1 MKKNSVRQEEQKIA
15 PQYGFRKLRP
25 IKIPKAAWFALF
37 LSLIMAVVLFVLYG
51 VSFKGTKNADKT
63 LVVYTD
69 GISIPEVSFRNS
81 MAAAGFD
88 YVIVEPDKR
97 SSKPD
102 FVYELPK
109 DCDRDDVVVCAIGAD
124 AFKVMHD
131 LLASGSGNIEGY
143 VLIAPDYPGNA
154 ALEGYTSDYPA
165 LPCAIFGLD
174 SKAKTSSE
182 LSGAQMIFEKIS
194 GVDTMYGHPTQRGKI
209 SPSKVYISPNQ
220 MRYLSLSSSK
230 TGTGALLASPSF
242 QSELAQYLGTTFGRG
257 YSSSRVNVWFVMLV
271 FALSLSVASL
281 ALFLF
286 MVPVSVPDKG
296 QRELKGRDSLGAI
309 IFLGISGWIA
319 LTGAVMTFIPPVVR
333 FAKYVALYAPVV
345 IIALMALAQIK
356 LLSDKKIAYYRKDN
370 GPVIF
375 AASTVTGVIELMVMI
390 AAALILTNVEE
401 AFGKTSNLIVALIVF
416 VVMSL
421 SAVGLILADKKSRFS
436 GQGPAA
442 YFGSPLYFA
451 EALIPPAV
459 LFILGLINGNGEIIR
474 ASLAGGAIGVIPF
487 LCTTPIKRI
496 SDFYEITGLIFGI
509 IAALI
514 VFVAA

>member
-1 MKKNSVRQEEQKIA
+1 MKKNSGRQEEQKIA

-25 IKIPKAAWFALF
+25 LKIPKAAWFALL

-51 VSFKGTKNADKT
+51 VSFKGTGNADKT
-63 LVVYTD
+63 LVIFSD
-69 GISIPEVSFRNS
+69 GTTVPEVSFRNS

-88 YVIVEPDKR
+88 YVIVEPDKH

-124 AFKVMHD
+124 AFKVMND
-131 LLASGSGNIEGY
+131 LLASGAGNIEGY
-143 VLIAPDYPGNA
+143 VLIAPEYPGNA

-165 LPCAIFGLD
+165 LPCAVFGID
-174 SKAKTSSE
+174 SKAKTTGE
-182 LSGAQMIFEKIS
+182 LSGSQMIFEKIS
-194 GVDTMYGHPTQRGKI
+194 GVDTMYGHPAQRGKF

-230 TGTGALLASPSF
+230 SGTGALLASPSF

-257 YSSSRVNVWFVMLV
+257 YSSSRVNVWFVMFV
-271 FALSLSVASL
+271 FALSLSIASL

-309 IFLGISGWIA
+309 IFLGVSGWIA
-319 LTGAVMTFIPPVVR
+319 LTGAVMTFIPPFVR

-356 LLSDKKIAYYRKDN
+356 LLANKNIAYYRKDN
-370 GPVIF
+370 GPRIF
-375 AASTVTGVIELMVMI
+375 TASVVTGVVELMVII
-390 AAALILTNVEE
+390 AAALLLTNVED
-401 AFGKTSNLIVALIVF
+401 AFGKTSNIIVALIVL

-442 YFGSPLYFA
+442 YFGSPLYFF

-474 ASLAGGAIGVIPF
+474 ASLAGGALGIIPF

-496 SDFYEITGLIFGI
+496 SDFYEITGLVFGI